1 MKKFLM
7 AGLAVFVS
15 LLFISCTSTASNF
28 RMEYKETDLANWVGE
43 AYVYV
48 DSETG
53 VEYIIFTKEN
63 SIAITPRYER
73 IGQSMTVKVKNGN

>member
-1 MKKFLM
+1 MKKFFM
-7 AGLAVFVS
+7 VSLAVFIS
-15 LLFISCTSTASNF
+15 LLFMSCTSVASSF
-28 RMEYKETDLANWVGE
+28 HMDYQDTDLANWVGE

>member
-1 MKKFLM
+1 MKKFFM
-7 AGLAVFVS
+7 VSLAVFIS
-15 LLFISCTSTASNF
+15 LLFISCTSVASNF
-28 RMEYKETDLANWVGE
+28 HMDYQDTDLANWVGE